1 MIRNRVLAVLAVAG
15 LAGVASAQY
24 SVNLGTL
31 NVTST
36 PTPLSLDG
44 SLIPAGTY
52 TSYSVS
58 FDWTAGG
65 GNPWSNEAIWALTS
79 TSDLGTAVFHA
90 DPGASADAANNA
102 NPVTL
107 TWNGF
112 MGTQSVNVETG
123 FTTDGAAY
131 NGGDDLFFFSLQTF
145 GGSNATWS
153 NVNVS
158 LGFDAP
164 PPPTGTFTEA
174 WASGTTA
181 TGNTWTRPNAAGTAL
196 STATPQFDVIP
207 FGVTESGTYDIASI
221 TPDHDGFLHIYTG
234 AFDSTDPLA
243 NFLAGNDDGPI
254 LGLGSSVTA
263 GLELVAGEIYFAVI
277 SAFGTAQAGAYT
289 MNALGPGA
297 AFVIPAPGSLALLGL
312 GGLAMARRRR

>member
-1 MIRNRVLAVLAVAG
+1 MNRNRLAAVLAVAG
-15 LAGVASAQY
+15 LAGAAAAQHNI
-24 SVNLGTL
+24 NLGTL

-36 PTPLSLDG
+36 ATPIDLNGG
-44 SLIPAGTY
+44 SIPAGNY
-52 TSYSVS
+52 TSYSMS
-58 FDWTAGG
+58 FDWVAGG
-65 GNPWSNEAIWALTS
+65 GGPWSNEAIWALTS
-79 TSDLGTAVFHA
+79 TNNLATAVFHA
-90 DPGASADAANNA
+90 DPGASPDAGSSG

-112 MGTQSVNVETG
+112 MGAQTLNVETG
-123 FTTDGAAY
+123 FSTTGAAY
-131 NGGDDLFFFSLQTF
+131 NGGDDLFLFTLQTWA
-145 GGSNATWS
+145 GSDATWS
-153 NVNVS
+153 NVNVT

-174 WASGTTA
+174 WASGNTA

-196 STATPQFDVIP
+196 STAVPQFDVIP

-234 AFDSTDPLA
+234 AFDANDPLA

-263 GLELVAGEIYFAVI
+263 GLELVAGELYFAVI
-277 SAFGTAQAGAYT
+277 SAFGTTQAGDYT
-289 MNALGPGA
+289 MNAVGPGA

-312 GGLAMARRRR
+312 GGLVIARRRR

>member
-36 PTPLSLDG
+36 PTPSSLDG

-58 FDWTAGG
+58 LDWTAGSG
-65 GNPWSNEAIWALTS
+65 GPWSSEAIWALTS
-79 TSDLGTAVFHA
+79 TSDLGSAVFHA
-90 DPGASADAANNA
+90 DPGVSPDAANSG
-102 NPVTL
+102 NPITL

-112 MGTQSVNVETG
+112 MGAELINVENGVSSTA
-123 FTTDGAAY
+123 GAAY
-131 NGGDDLFFFSLQTF
+131 NGGDDLFFFSLQTWAN
-145 GGSNATWS
+145 STATWS
-153 NVNVS
+153 NVNVT

-164 PPPTGTFTEA
+164 PVQSFTEA
-174 WASGTTA
+174 WASGDTA
-181 TGNTWTRPNAAGTAL
+181 TGNTWDRPNAAGTAL
-196 STATPQFDVIP
+196 SGTVTQFDVIP

-221 TPDHDGFLHIYTG
+221 TPDHDGYLHIYTG
-234 AFDSTDPLA
+234 AFDPNDALA
-243 NFLAGNDDGPI
+243 NFLAGNDDGPT

-263 GLELVAGEIYFAVI
+263 GLELVVGETYFAVV
-277 SAFGTAQAGAYT
+277 SAFGATQAGAYT
-289 MNALGPGA
+289 MNAVGPGA